1 MLNPNFVTLHM
12 KWPHYCLSTGV
23 VTSPNYPCNY
33 PKKLNR
39 LTTITAQEGMVVELE
54 FTAFNTYS
62 GSDTLTILDNDGTV
76 LSKEI
81 NGDCLPPKMWSR
93 TNVVHL
99 RFVTD
104 SGGTRTGWSA
114 NWASVAP
121 TGCTSNLTQLMVNVQ
136 KEGNCSYFCPLHFQ
150 LWKEGNQLTTE
161 SLQLPGL
168 WGEVNVRGNGNCTL
182 RPACELSGTKC
193 CDSGELLNVFCSCIA

>member
-1 MLNPNFVTLHM
+1 M
-12 KWPHYCLSTGV
+12 KLLHYCLSTGV

-33 PKKLNR
+33 PNKLNR
-39 LTTITAQEGMVVELE
+39 TTTITAKEGMVVELE

-76 LSKEI
+76 LSKERS
-81 NGDCLPPKMWSR
+81 GDCLPPKMWSR

-99 RFVTD
+99 RFVTEEETT
-104 SGGTRTGWSA
+104 STGWSA

-121 TGCTSNLTQLMVNVQ
+121 AGYHSLTQMMVKMK
-136 KEGNCSYFCPLHFQ
+136 KEGNCSYFSSFISNYI
-150 LWKEGNQLTTE
+150 WKEGKQKTTE

-168 WGEVNVRGNGNCTL
+168 WEEVNVRGNGNCTL

-193 CDSGELLNVFCSCIA
+193 CDSGELLKVFCSCIA